1 MLTGIRHTVVLTLG
15 FLLIA
20 LMMACGDGPS
30 ESDIDASV
38 EVSFQAVAKATALSI
53 PTVTPVPAV
62 ALINT
67 AISKPVPPTFT
78 PAEDEIDEGVT
89 CSLNNGEVV
98 QKGWS
103 GKDTGAN
110 YCNQCMCLSV
120 GLACTKMACTSMK
133 VPVTSTPMPTT
144 GAPAALP
151 TVTSTSVPP
160 TSTTTQLPSTPTP
173 ILTATSIPL
182 KQTKETSVLAF
193 QVKISEVTNDL
204 PDYDRDDWKHW
215 IDEDRD
221 CQNTRHEVLI
231 TESSKVVTFKSDKQC
246 QVATG
251 KWLAPY
257 TGAVIT
263 DATQLDVDHMVPLKN
278 AHVSGGWAWDKEKKA
293 AFANDMRYADHLI
306 AVTASANRKKG
317 AKGPEGWKPS
327 NQDYWCDYAIDW
339 VQIKIDWDLRAT
351 KTETTALEEMLKTC
365 DTPPSP
371 ALRLV
376 S

>member
-1 MLTGIRHTVVLTLG
+1 MT
-15 FLLIA
+15 
-20 LMMACGDGPS
+20 
-30 ESDIDASV
+30 
-38 EVSFQAVAKATALSI
+38 KATALSI

-151 TVTSTSVPP
+151 TGTSTSVPP

-182 KQTKETSVLAF
+182 KQTQETSVLAF

-251 KWLAPY
+251 EWLAPY

-278 AHVSGGWAWDKEKKA
+278 AHVSGGWAWDKDKKA
-293 AFANDMRYADHLI
+293 AYANEMEYANHLI

-317 AKGPEGWKPS
+317 AKGPEEWKPA
-327 NQDYWCDYAIDW
+327 NQDYWCDYAIAW
-339 VQIKIDWDLRAT
+339 VQIKVEWELSVT
-351 KTETTALEEMLKTC
+351 KAEWAALQEMLNTC
-365 DTPPSP
+365 DP
-371 ALRLV
+371 V
-376 S
+376 